1 MNFIEYAPL
10 ALRTVKWLPTADKDL
25 EHAQVGM
32 VTELGELFD
41 AWKKVAV
48 HGKVVDNVN
57 AIEEIGDVFWYVNL
71 LWEVIGEAPE
81 DLQLLWDESI
91 KPETMEIVST
101 REIDILSDLHIMT
114 SNILSLSL
122 EDTDLIKEELV
133 PYFFAIN
140 RLIAATGFE
149 VSDALDKNIRK
160 LAKRYGDKYSDQA
173 ALIRDLEVERQT
185 LEA

>member
-1 MNFIEYAPL
+1 MNFIEYATL
-10 ALRTVKWLPTADKDL
+10 ALRTVKWLPTVAEDL
-25 EHAQVGM
+25 QHAQVGM

-41 AWKKVAV
+41 AWKKVAIY
-48 HGKVVDNVN
+48 GKVVDNVN
-57 AIEEIGDVFWYVNL
+57 AIEEIGDVFLYVNL
-71 LWEVIGEAPE
+71 LWEVMAETPE

-101 REIDILSDLHIMT
+101 AEIDILTDLHIMT
-114 SNILSLSL
+114 SNILSMSL
-122 EDTDLIKEELV
+122 ADTHLIMEELA
-133 PYFFAIN
+133 PFFFAIN
-140 RLIAATGFE
+140 RLIAATGFD

>member
-1 MNFIEYAPL
+1 MNFIEYSPL

-71 LWEVIGEAPE
+71 LWEVIGETPE

-91 KPETMEIVST
+91 KPETMDIISQRV
-101 REIDILSDLHIMT
+101 IDILAYLRIMT

-140 RLIAATGFE
+140 RLIAATGFD

>member
-71 LWEVIGEAPE
+71 LWEVIGETPE

-91 KPETMEIVST
+91 KPETMDIISQRV
-101 REIDILSDLHIMT
+101 IDILAYLRIMT

-140 RLIAATGFE
+140 RLIAATGFD

>member
-1 MNFIEYAPL
+1 MNFIEYSPL

-71 LWEVIGEAPE
+71 LWEVIGETPE

-140 RLIAATGFE
+140 RLIAATGFD

>member
-1 MNFIEYAPL
+1 MNFIEYSPL

-41 AWKKVAV
+41 AWKKVAIY
-48 HGKVVDNVN
+48 GKVVDNVN

-71 LWEVIGEAPE
+71 LWEVIGETPE

-91 KPETMEIVST
+91 KPETMDIISQRV
-101 REIDILSDLHIMT
+101 IDILAYLRIMT

-140 RLIAATGFE
+140 RLIAATGFD

>member
-41 AWKKVAV
+41 AWKKVAIY
-48 HGKVVDNVN
+48 GKVVDNVN

>member
-1 MNFIEYAPL
+1 MNFIEYATL

>member
-71 LWEVIGEAPE
+71 LWEVIGETPE

-91 KPETMEIVST
+91 KPETMDIISQRV
-101 REIDILSDLHIMT
+101 IDILADLHIMT

-140 RLIAATGFE
+140 RLIAATGFD

>member
-10 ALRTVKWLPTADKDL
+10 ALRTVKWLPDPAEDL
-25 EHAQVGM
+25 QHAQVGM

-41 AWKKVAV
+41 AWKKVAIY
-48 HGKVVDNVN
+48 GKVVDNVN

-71 LWEVIGEAPE
+71 LWDVMAETPE

-101 REIDILSDLHIMT
+101 AEIDILSDLHIMT

-122 EDTDLIKEELV
+122 EDEGLIKEELV

-140 RLIAATGFE
+140 RLIAATGFD